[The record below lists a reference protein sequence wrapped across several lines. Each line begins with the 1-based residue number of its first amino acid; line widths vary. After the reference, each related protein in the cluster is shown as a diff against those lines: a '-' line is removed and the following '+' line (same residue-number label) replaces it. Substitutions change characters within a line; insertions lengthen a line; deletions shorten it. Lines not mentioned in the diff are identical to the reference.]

1 MPLGANKIGML
12 GASAAAGGNYFGD
25 GSDGAV
31 TTSGD
36 VTHTV
41 LNKSGSYDGDMLVL
55 NYTDLTISSGDTM
68 TVDQP
73 CRGMLLYCK
82 GDLTVTGTL
91 HMSGRG
97 AFADP
102 TAAGGSDSAAV
113 NASGLQLGMLTSGG
127 STSMDPAATFA
138 GSGDAAVA
146 AVANQ
151 PALDG
156 DGTIFSMP
164 KLGGTGGG
172 GCSTGGSGNGNYCC
186 AGGTGVAG
194 ASSATS
200 CSTGGGSGGGAES
213 KFQGGQGG
221 ATAGAGADA
230 GVFGGGS
237 GGGGAGGTR
246 SYATAGS
253 AVDYGGGGGNGGNSW
268 TANAG
273 GGGSGNPGGTGNS
286 GSWGAAANGADGV
299 GGIMWIIV
307 KGDISI
313 TGTVAAIGKNGGA
326 ATAGEKRGG
335 GGGSGGGAIMILH
348 GGSYSLS
355 GSLTVSG
362 GNGGAANCAGVAGG
376 AGSTCVAQVEE

>member
-1 MPLGANKIGML
+1 MPLGSEKVGFM
-12 GASAAAGGNYFGD
+12 GAAGVVGGNYYGN
-25 GSDGAV
+25 GSDGAL

-82 GDLTVTGTL
+82 GDLTVAGTL
-91 HMSGRG
+91 HMNGKG
-97 AFADP
+97 PFADP
-102 TAAGGSDSAAV
+102 TSAGGSDSAVV

-151 PALDG
+151 PALSS

-164 KLGGTGGG
+164 RLGGTGGG

-253 AVDYGGGGGNGGNSW
+253 AVDYGG
-268 TANAG
+268 A
-273 GGGSGNPGGTGNS
+273 
-286 GSWGAAANGADGV
+286 
-299 GGIMWIIV
+299 
-307 KGDISI
+307 
-313 TGTVAAIGKNGGA
+313 
-326 ATAGEKRGG
+326 R
-335 GGGSGGGAIMILH
+335 
-348 GGSYSLS
+348 
-355 GSLTVSG
+355 
-362 GNGGAANCAGVAGG
+362 
-376 AGSTCVAQVEE
+376 